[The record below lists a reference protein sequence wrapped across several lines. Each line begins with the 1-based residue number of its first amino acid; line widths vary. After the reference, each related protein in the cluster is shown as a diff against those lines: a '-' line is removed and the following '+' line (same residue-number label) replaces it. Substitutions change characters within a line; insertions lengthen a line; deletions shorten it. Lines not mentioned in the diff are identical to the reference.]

1 MLRAKIPAASGR
13 AVPARPPALP
23 VAYPAGLDRLLDS
36 AEQGSPAEAHPLDPH
51 RGQDLGQDLGRDLG
65 RGPAVRQVSLVASG
79 CRVDQEAALDREA
92 SAAAAS

>member
-1 MLRAKIPAASGR
+1 MLRAKILAASGR

-23 VAYPAGLDRLLDS
+23 VAYPAGVDRLLDS

-51 RGQDLGQDLGRDLG
+51 RGQDLGRDLG

-92 SAAAAS
+92 SAAAARA